1 MVGTALRP
9 QDGHANKTRLGNHV
23 GAVEEA
29 SVTAEI
35 AWWTL
40 GAVLWL
46 VCGVL
51 AYGIEFAWHVGL
63 CESYSLAGN
72 NDEMLRDGQ
81 ITGAVVGMFGPIGLI
96 MAVGAT
102 RAVRL
107 PRQSRRV
114 RWRNP

>member
-1 MVGTALRP
+1 MMDAM
-9 QDGHANKTRLGNHV
+9 
-23 GAVEEA
+23 
-29 SVTAEI
+29 
-35 AWWTL
+35 WWTL

-81 ITGAVVGMFGPIGLI
+81 IAGAIVGMFGPIGLI

-102 RAVRL
+102 RVVRL
-107 PRQSRRV
+107 PRQSQWV
-114 RWRNP
+114 RWRSPEKAWAVIRAFQQVPDDCPH